1 MTSAPLISVIIPSY
15 NSKAFIKDAIESVC
29 NQTYQ
34 HTEIIVVDDGS
45 ADNSYD
51 YLKQIQ
57 NEFSFKLIQQKNQ
70 GPGVARNNGIKS
82 AKGQYLC
89 FLDSDDQLMVGSLEK
104 RLQLL
109 EKYPEVDLV
118 FTDLKRLDN
127 RDKPGYEFLKSRDFL
142 KKFRKAVAIHK
153 SHNVIFNDKYFD
165 CAIQYFPFI
174 WTSTVMIRSEV
185 VNRIG
190 YFHPHWRGSEDIDY
204 WLRIARQGTI
214 AYIDEALTEWH
225 HYYSNL
231 TKLGNYQFYVD
242 TICCYK
248 NIKKELGNKQYLKK
262 LINKRLGH
270 YAFAGGYEALA
281 VKALQPARKFFS
293 QSCLFNPFE
302 KKYWFYAI
310 VSTLPAPV
318 FFKLRELKQ
327 KNS

>member
-1 MTSAPLISVIIPSY
+1 MSCAPLISVIIPSY
-15 NSKAFIKDAIESVC
+15 NSKAFIKDTIKSVC
-29 NQTYQ
+29 NQTHK
-34 HTEIIVVDDGS
+34 HTEIIIVDDGS
-45 ADNSYD
+45 PDGSYD
-51 YLKQIQ
+51 YLKELQHDYP
-57 NEFSFKLIQQKNQ
+57 FKLIQQNNQ

-82 AKGQYLC
+82 AMGQYLC
-89 FLDSDDQLMVGSLEK
+89 FLDSDDQLMVDSLAK

-118 FTDLKRLDN
+118 FTDLNRLDCK
-127 RDKPGYEFLKSRDFL
+127 DKPGYAFLKSRDFL
-142 KKFRKAVAIHK
+142 NKFRHAVTQK
-153 SHNVIFNDKYFD
+153 ESKNVIFNDKYFD
-165 CAIQYFPFI
+165 CAIQQFPFI
-174 WTSTVMIRSEV
+174 WTSTVMVRSEV
-185 VNRIG
+185 VKKIG

-204 WLRIARQGTI
+204 WLRIARKGTI

-248 NIKKELGNKQYLKK
+248 NIKKQLGNKKYLKK
-262 LINKRLGH
+262 SINKRLGH

-281 VKALQPARKFFS
+281 VKAMRPARKFFS
-293 QSCLFNPFE
+293 QSCLFSPFE

-310 VSTLPAPV
+310 ISILPAPI
-318 FFKLRELKQ
+318 FFKLRALKQ